1 MSQVGNPYAVQ
12 GRKTGREKCGT
23 GTGSPDFRGTL
34 AGTGCELKNLGGKYS
49 GPGLRKLGAGNGFFF
64 PKLNLYNFDG

>member
-1 MSQVGNPYAVQ
+1 MQCREEKRDGKNA
-12 GRKTGREKCGT
+12 GREREA
-23 GTGSPDFRGTL
+23 DFRGTL